1 MPDIF
6 LLSEAVL
13 SQMSSE
19 EEQKYRVFAQ
29 LRFIKHRDC
38 SFNVCFVYIS
48 FTVHVSKILDQN
60 TNT

>member
-13 SQMSSE
+13 SQMSGE
-19 EEQKYRVFAQ
+19 REQKYRVFAQ

-38 SFNVCFVYIS
+38 SFNVCFV
-48 FTVHVSKILDQN
+48 
-60 TNT
+60 